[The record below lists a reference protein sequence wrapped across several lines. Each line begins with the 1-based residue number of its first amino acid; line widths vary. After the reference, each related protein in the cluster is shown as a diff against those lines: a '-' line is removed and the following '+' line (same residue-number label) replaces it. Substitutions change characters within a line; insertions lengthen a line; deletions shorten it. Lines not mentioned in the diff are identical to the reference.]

1 MRPSSDFCN
10 TPQHT
15 NCLKGEEMDAQL
27 GALLAQRPTGRV
39 HSIFENGINL
49 AMGDALIFVGTTKNG
64 RLPFGIHM
72 GQDSV
77 KRLRRHVRLE
87 DTVVAE
93 GVDTIRF
100 LHPGGPLTLD
110 LAQAVPFQYE
120 IRSDRYHYFR
130 DIFHVSEF
138 LKTCLTWGVPT
149 GLDVEWD
156 RFLANEYRPDEPQY
170 AVVRQAEQLLGGLL
184 SGEVQAVEAPLRYFL
199 GRGPGLTPS
208 GDDFLV
214 GVLAVHKLTGAFHPA
229 CVAVLRHMVEREA
242 ITTDVSRA
250 YLLHALQGRFS
261 DKVTR
266 VMNAMVM
273 EDMKEIENAAPLNS
287 NLEQML
293 ETGHSS
299 GIDTA
304 FGIASAIM
312 ALRRNERICQNE
324 L

>member
-15 NCLKGEEMDAQL
+15 HCLKGEEMDAQL
-27 GALLAQRPTGRV
+27 GALLAQRPAGRV

-77 KRLRRHVRLE
+77 SRLRRHVRRD
-87 DTVVAE
+87 DTVVA
-93 GVDTIRF
+93 GGADTLRF

-120 IRSDRYHYFR
+120 IRSERYHCFR
-130 DIFHVSEF
+130 DLFHVNEF
-138 LKTCLTWGVPT
+138 LKTCLAWGVPT

-170 AVVRQAEQLLGGLL
+170 AVVRQAEQLLDGLL

-273 EDMKEIENAAPLNS
+273 EDMKDIENAAPLNDI
-287 NLEQML
+287 LEQML
-293 ETGHSS
+293 QTGHSS

-312 ALRRNERICQNE
+312 ALRR
-324 L
+324 